1 MNEQIAQANK
11 EKCKAYFLKEG
22 SLSKNAIAALMGNI
36 YDESG
41 FIPRTENL
49 NFITIARLREV
60 WPKIFNHIPDA
71 EIKVK
76 YIKNPV
82 NLANLA
88 YAHLG
93 GYAFIGRGLIQITGK
108 ANYTYYGK
116 LAGVDI
122 LTDCNKANDID
133 VAMKIALAY
142 IKDRAFPLAKK
153 KFGKDLNSLT
163 IDQAA
168 LVITMA
174 IQGEA
179 KNYNTP
185 ALKEDMAQRVAY
197 ANSVLKTL

>member
-1 MNEQIAQANK
+1 
-11 EKCKAYFLKEG
+11 
-22 SLSKNAIAALMGNI
+22 
-36 YDESG
+36 
-41 FIPRTENL
+41 
-49 NFITIARLREV
+49 
-60 WPKIFNHIPDA
+60 
-71 EIKVK
+71 
-76 YIKNPV
+76 
-82 NLANLA
+82 
-88 YAHLG
+88 
-93 GYAFIGRGLIQITGK
+93 
-108 ANYTYYGK
+108 
-116 LAGVDI
+116 
-122 LTDCNKANDID
+122 
-133 VAMKIALAY
+133 MKIALAY